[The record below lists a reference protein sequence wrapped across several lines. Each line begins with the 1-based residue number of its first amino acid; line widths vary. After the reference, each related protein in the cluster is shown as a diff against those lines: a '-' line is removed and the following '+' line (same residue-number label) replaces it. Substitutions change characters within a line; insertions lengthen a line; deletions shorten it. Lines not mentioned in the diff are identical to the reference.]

1 MANKDRRKFIFSL
14 IIFLWYQ
21 YYMTYY
27 MVIRLLS
34 QFYIW
39 ELMFDRIVD
48 RVEAVRYI
56 LRFDW
61 LSSVNTSWKF
71 LVDVF
76 YVKQTE

>member
-1 MANKDRRKFIFSL
+1 
-14 IIFLWYQ
+14 
-21 YYMTYY
+21 MTYY

-48 RVEAVRYI
+48 RVEVVRYI
-56 LRFDW
+56 LRFDG
-61 LSSVNTSWKF
+61 LSSVTSWKF

>member
-1 MANKDRRKFIFSL
+1 
-14 IIFLWYQ
+14 
-21 YYMTYY
+21 

>member
-1 MANKDRRKFIFSL
+1 MTNKDRRKYIFSW

-48 RVEAVRYI
+48 RVEVVRYI
-56 LRFDW
+56 LRFDG
-61 LSSVNTSWKF
+61 LSSVTSWKF

>member
-1 MANKDRRKFIFSL
+1 MTNKDRRKYIFSL

-48 RVEAVRYI
+48 RVEVVRYI
-56 LRFDW
+56 LRFDG
-61 LSSVNTSWKF
+61 LSSVTSWKF